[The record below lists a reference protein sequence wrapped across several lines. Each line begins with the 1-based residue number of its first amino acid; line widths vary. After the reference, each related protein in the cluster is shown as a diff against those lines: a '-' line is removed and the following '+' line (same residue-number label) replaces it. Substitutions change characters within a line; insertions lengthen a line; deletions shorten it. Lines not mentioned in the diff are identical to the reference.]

1 MSGAIGIVCILI
13 FAVFLSSN
21 RKSINLWTV
30 IVAFGLQATLGAFA
44 LYFPVG
50 QSIFQ
55 SLSFVI
61 SDLLEHSTAGT
72 SFVFGDLADGS
83 KMFYFAFQVLP
94 VIIFFS
100 ALVSVFYYIGVM
112 QLCIRIIGGGLRILL
127 KTSRVESMV
136 AATNIFLGIGEAPLV
151 ARPYIPELSRSQLFA
166 VMVCCLSSV
175 AGSVLAGYAAMGVS
189 LDALIAAS
197 FMAAPGGLLMS
208 KLMEPE
214 IDSGANEKFSMSIG
228 DHRHSNIFQAA
239 ADGAIAGL
247 TLALNIGAMLIA
259 FMGIIA
265 LLNVSLE
272 WLASLFGIEGATIQT
287 ILGKLFQPVAFLI
300 GVPLH
305 ESEFVGGLLGQ
316 KLVFNEFVAF
326 MQFTELQTSL
336 SRESQIIA
344 TFALCGFANFASIGV
359 LLGGLGVLAPSR
371 RAEISQL
378 SLRALVAA
386 TLANL
391 MSAAIAG
398 TFMGWS

>member
-1 MSGAIGIVCILI
+1 MSGALGIICLLI
-13 FAVFLSSN
+13 FAVVLSSN
-21 RKSINLWTV
+21 RKSINWWTV
-30 IVAFGLQATLGAFA
+30 IAAFSLQAILGAFA
-44 LYFPVG
+44 LYLPMG

-61 SDLLEHSTAGT
+61 SDLLEHSAAGT
-72 SFVFGDLADGS
+72 SFVFGDLADDS

-100 ALVSVFYYIGVM
+100 SLVSVFYYLGVM

-136 AATNIFLGIGEAPLV
+136 AASNIFLGIGEAPLV
-151 ARPYIPELSRSQLFA
+151 ARPYVPKLSKSQLFA

-189 LDALIAAS
+189 LESLIAAS

-214 IDSGANEKFSMSIG
+214 IDSEADEEFSISKS
-228 DHRHSNIFQAA
+228 DHLDSNIFQAA

-247 TLALNIGAMLIA
+247 NLALNIGAMLIA

-272 WLASLFGIEGATIQT
+272 WIASVFGIENATIQL
-287 ILGKLFQPVAFLI
+287 ILGKLFQPLAYLI
-300 GVPLH
+300 GVPWH
-305 ESEFVGGLLGQ
+305 ESELVGGLLGQ

-371 RAEISQL
+371 RAEISKL

-386 TLANL
+386 TLVNL

-398 TFMGWS
+398 TFIGWS

>member
-1 MSGAIGIVCILI
+1 
-13 FAVFLSSN
+13 
-21 RKSINLWTV
+21 
-30 IVAFGLQATLGAFA
+30 
-44 LYFPVG
+44 
-50 QSIFQ
+50 
-55 SLSFVI
+55 
-61 SDLLEHSTAGT
+61 
-72 SFVFGDLADGS
+72 
-83 KMFYFAFQVLP
+83 
-94 VIIFFS
+94 
-100 ALVSVFYYIGVM
+100 
-112 QLCIRIIGGGLRILL
+112 
-127 KTSRVESMV
+127 
-136 AATNIFLGIGEAPLV
+136 
-151 ARPYIPELSRSQLFA
+151 
-166 VMVCCLSSV
+166 
-175 AGSVLAGYAAMGVS
+175 
-189 LDALIAAS
+189 
-197 FMAAPGGLLMS
+197 
-208 KLMEPE
+208 
-214 IDSGANEKFSMSIG
+214 
-228 DHRHSNIFQAA
+228 
-239 ADGAIAGL
+239 
-247 TLALNIGAMLIA
+247 
-259 FMGIIA
+259 
-265 LLNVSLE
+265 LE